1 MIQNFRH
8 KGLRQ
13 LYETGK
19 TRLLD
24 KAVIPKVED
33 ILTVLDV
40 TTSMAG
46 LRLAGL
52 HPFKG
57 ARKGEWGITITAN
70 WRIVFRL
77 RDGHV
82 VDVGYEDYH

>member
-52 HPFKG
+52 HPLKG

>member
-1 MIQNFRH
+1 M
-8 KGLRQ
+8 
-13 LYETGK
+13 
-19 TRLLD
+19 
-24 KAVIPKVED
+24 ED

-40 TTSMAG
+40 TTSMVG
-46 LRLAGL
+46 LRLPGL
-52 HPFKG
+52 HPLKG

-82 VDVGYEDYH
+82 ADVGYEDYH